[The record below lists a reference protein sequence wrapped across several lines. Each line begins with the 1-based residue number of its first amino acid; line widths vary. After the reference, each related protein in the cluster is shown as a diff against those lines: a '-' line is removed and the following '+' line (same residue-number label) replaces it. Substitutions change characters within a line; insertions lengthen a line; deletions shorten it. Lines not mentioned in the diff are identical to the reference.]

1 MATIKHLSSK
11 NSNYAA
17 AESYLTFQHNEYT
30 GLPILDEKGRPK
42 LRDSYLL
49 DTLECGESSFAMACL
64 IANRKYGKNGRR
76 EDVKTHHIWRHPP
89 KRMLIYSCAA
99 RTAGH
104 TKYIISFDP
113 KDAVENG
120 LTMERAQALG
130 LQFCKEN
137 FPGHPAI
144 VCTHP
149 DGHNSAG
156 NIHVH
161 IVIGSLRVR
170 TVERQPFMDKPCDW
184 EAGKKHRCTSAMLRH
199 LRVAVMEMC
208 EQADLNQINLLE
220 AQGDHVSERE
230 YWAQRR
236 GQRRL
241 DHANAKL
248 AAEGQQPTQTVYQT
262 ELDKLRKQ
270 IYAVLNKTTT
280 FEEFSALLMQ
290 EHGIAVKESRVRL
303 SYCSPGRTKF
313 ITAKKLSKKLE
324 KEQVLTALSQNIQ
337 LAAIIQPSSEKKP
350 DKIRKLVDI
359 QAKVAAGKGIGYER
373 WAKKFNLKRWS
384 QTLCL
389 LQEKKLLSE
398 DALDQ
403 RIAELQ
409 TQHDDAL
416 AVVKDL
422 DARMVSLK
430 ELRGHLVVYRQYKPL
445 AQKLQTVRNHA
456 KFKEQHRAEFAVYEA
471 ACAYFKAN
479 GLRTLPDLKKL
490 DAEYQTLSSEK
501 NGFYTRYK
509 KAQIELRELRTAQQ
523 NVKAFFRKEERSHA
537 VPQQEVK

>member
-1 MATIKHLSSK
+1 M
-11 NSNYAA
+11 
-17 AESYLTFQHNEYT
+17 
-30 GLPILDEKGRPK
+30 
-42 LRDSYLL
+42 
-49 DTLECGESSFAMACL
+49 
-64 IANRKYGKNGRR
+64 
-76 EDVKTHHIWRHPP
+76 
-89 KRMLIYSCAA
+89 
-99 RTAGH
+99 
-104 TKYIISFDP
+104 
-113 KDAVENG
+113 
-120 LTMERAQALG
+120 
-130 LQFCKEN
+130 
-137 FPGHPAI
+137 
-144 VCTHP
+144 
-149 DGHNSAG
+149 
-156 NIHVH
+156 
-161 IVIGSLRVR
+161 
-170 TVERQPFMDKPCDW
+170 
-184 EAGKKHRCTSAMLRH
+184 
-199 LRVAVMEMC
+199 
-208 EQADLNQINLLE
+208 
-220 AQGDHVSERE
+220 
-230 YWAQRR
+230 
-236 GQRRL
+236 
-241 DHANAKL
+241 
-248 AAEGQQPTQTVYQT
+248 
-262 ELDKLRKQ
+262 
-270 IYAVLNKTTT
+270 
-280 FEEFSALLMQ
+280 
-290 EHGIAVKESRVRL
+290 
-303 SYCSPGRTKF
+303 
-313 ITAKKLSKKLE
+313 
-324 KEQVLTALSQNIQ
+324 LTALSQNIQ
-337 LAAIIQPSSEKKP
+337 LAAIIQPAYEQKP

-359 QAKVAAGKGIGYER
+359 QANVAAGKGVGYER

-445 AQKLQTVRNHA
+445 AQKLQTVRNPA

-523 NVKAFFRKEERSHA
+523 NVEAFFRKEERGHA